1 METFIIE
8 CMHTKDMAST
18 TISIDERVR
27 DRLKRCGAEDESF
40 NSIIERLLDLY
51 EEFDLEQ
58 YIEKQYQRLE
68 KDKGK
73 FISLEQYEA
82 QRR

>member
-1 METFIIE
+1 MGT
-8 CMHTKDMAST
+8 T
-18 TISIDERVR
+18 TISIDESLR
-27 DRLKRCGAEDESF
+27 DRLKRCGIEDETF

-58 YIEKQYQRLE
+58 YIEKQYQKLE
-68 KDKGK
+68 RDKER

-82 QRR
+82 QRE

>member
-1 METFIIE
+1 MQESMGT
-8 CMHTKDMAST
+8 T
-18 TISIDERVR
+18 TISIDESVR
-27 DRLKRCGAEDESF
+27 DRLKRCRVENESF

-58 YIEKQYQRLE
+58 YIEKQYQKLE
-68 KDKGK
+68 KDKDK

-82 QRR
+82 QRK